1 MAMVS
6 SYSDQ
11 CLFGQVLLVTSSR
24 GSGWIIPGG
33 KVEQEEMDRP
43 EMAAGREAREEA
55 GVVGRRRSSDLSMS
69 NNTCILTRQ
78 YGEIFRRV

>member
-1 MAMVS
+1 MS
-6 SYSDQ
+6 
-11 CLFGQVLLVTSSR
+11 SSR

-55 GVVGRRRSSDLSMS
+55 GVVGRRGSDLIMS
-69 NNTCILTRQ
+69 NNILILTRQ
-78 YGEIFRRV
+78 YGQIFGRV